1 MRLGAPS
8 TSLGAKFSGK
18 RWEIIFHSD
27 GKVFTHPPRGWVV
40 RRRVIAH
47 PDAGEACETSIGL
60 LDAAK
65 RIRGVLHALRRQR
78 IRRIRQLA
86 LGRRGLALGSR
97 GFRRPRGEFGR
108 VAPNVHPAE

>member
-1 MRLGAPS
+1 MRLGAAS

-27 GKVFTHPPRGWVV
+27 GKVFTQPPPGAWIV

-65 RIRGVLHALRRQR
+65 RIRG
-78 IRRIRQLA
+78 
-86 LGRRGLALGSR
+86 
-97 GFRRPRGEFGR
+97 GFSKRCGVSESAGF
-108 VAPNVHPAE
+108 AN